1 MLDDAET
8 GRSGPQGLFSALAE
22 PQYARFPQ
30 RLAANPWR
38 EGATFAAVMIGLSV
52 LLTLAQARADTNGA
66 IVDLLPS
73 EAVFP
78 LLMGAALF
86 PLRYIWVA
94 VGTYALAFLASA
106 VLRLWLEPAYLPDG
120 VAVFPVL
127 AFGLV
132 LNALP
137 ALAAGLFGRWM
148 VATVQA
154 RGLPGRAGRED
165 TLLLV
170 GTVAAYILLALAMV
184 PVVVATLYDPGW
196 ITPLGG
202 GSDLTE
208 AGLFRA
214 ARIGL
219 CGMALML
226 LLMDRPDRRNM
237 TVALAIQPAFIVLGM
252 LRVEGFAV
260 HPTLDVVMLALAV
273 ALMAPAYAAVVAN
286 VMGVVVYVVITG
298 EFLVQIPIT
307 SVDVLRLEVASVL
320 LMALV
325 CLLLLLRHRTLLERR
340 QSRETIARL
349 ERVQEL
355 ATVGYF
361 VLDLSNN
368 QVRVDGVAA
377 GILGTAQKFDL
388 GLFLRRVHP
397 QDGAAIVAAISD
409 LSLGERTLSFQLSPG
424 PVWGGEEAAR
434 FISMHGWFEERAGA
448 VIYAYGVL
456 IDLTSDHRREVAL
469 ADALASLSEQQNR
482 QTQMFSIVSHEL
494 RTPASVISML
504 VEELDAGAS
513 WEEMGPRMRSVSGQ
527 LLSVLADMRQTVRPE
542 ENLPVRIETVRPSE
556 IAETVRNTFLLM
568 AEAKGVEIGLDL
580 SPIAWMPRMTDRVR
594 LVQALSNLVKNA
606 ILHSECGR
614 IIIGYVEEQGPVAL
628 WRVMD
633 DGMGVPE
640 EARATLFE
648 PFRRGDGLGTA
659 RTDGSG
665 LGLYVTKSSIELLG
679 GTVAYVPDVSG
690 GSVFELRVPMAVPAE
705 AEGSAAPEAA
715 TKQPGQRGRILMAED
730 SELIGELLV
739 ARLNRLFE
747 EVVWV
752 KNGADALA
760 AYKVIQPDVVLT
772 DLFMPE
778 LGGDDLTSTL
788 RERGAD
794 CLIIGMTA
802 AAIGDERTRFE
813 EAGTDLVLTKPV
825 STRQLLEVLD
835 RLEARARARAAAV
848 K

>member
-1 MLDDAET
+1 MLDEAET

-22 PQYARFPQ
+22 PQLARFPQ
-30 RLAANPWR
+30 RLAADPWR
-38 EGATFAAVMIGLSV
+38 EGVIFAAVLIGLSLV
-52 LLTLAQARADTNGA
+52 LTVAQTRALTNGA

-73 EAVFP
+73 EAVFA
-78 LLMGAALF
+78 LLIGAALF
-86 PLRYIWVA
+86 PLRYLWIAVA
-94 VGTYALAFLASA
+94 TYAVAFLLA
-106 VLRLWLEPAYLPDG
+106 VSIRIGMDPAYLPPG
-120 VAVFPVL
+120 VSTGWAL
-127 AFGLV
+127 TFGLV

-137 ALAAGLFGRWM
+137 ALAAGLFGRWLM
-148 VATVQA
+148 GTVQA

-165 TLLLV
+165 MLLLV
-170 GTVAAYILLALAMV
+170 GTVLAYIVLAGTMV
-184 PVVVATLYDPGW
+184 PLVVASLYDPGW
-196 ITPLGG
+196 TTPLGA

-219 CGMALML
+219 CAMALML
-226 LLMDRPDRRNM
+226 LLLDRPDRKNLTM
-237 TVALAIQPAFIVLGM
+237 ALAIQPAFVALGL
-252 LRVEGFAV
+252 LRIEGFAV

-320 LMALV
+320 LMMLV
-325 CLLLLLRHRTLLERR
+325 CLLLLLRHRTILERR
-340 QSRETIARL
+340 QSGETIDRL
-349 ERVQEL
+349 QRVQEL

-361 VLDLSNN
+361 VLDLRNR
-368 QVRVDGVAA
+368 QVRVDDVAA
-377 GILGTAQKFDL
+377 GILGTGLKFDL
-388 GLFLRRVHP
+388 GQFIRRVHP
-397 QDGAAIVAAISD
+397 EDAAAIVGAISD
-409 LSLGERTLSFQLSPG
+409 LTLGQRTLSFQLSPE
-424 PVWGGEEAAR
+424 PVWAGEDAAR
-434 FISMHGWFEERAGA
+434 FISVHGWFEERAGA
-448 VIYAYGVL
+448 VAYAYGVL

-469 ADALASLSEQQNR
+469 GDALAELSDQQNR
-482 QTQMFSIVSHEL
+482 QTEIFSIVSHEL

-513 WEEMGPRMRSVSGQ
+513 WDEMGPRMRAVSEQ

-568 AEAKGVEIGLDL
+568 ADTKGVEIGLDL
-580 SPIAWMPRMTDRVR
+580 SPLAWMPRMTDRVR
-594 LVQALSNLVKNA
+594 LVQAISNLVKNA
-606 ILHSECGR
+606 ILHSDCGR
-614 IIIGYVEEQGPVAL
+614 IIISYVEEEGPVGL

-633 DGMGVPE
+633 DGLGVPE
-640 EARATLFE
+640 AARATLFE
-648 PFRRGDGLGTA
+648 PFRRGDGLRTA

-679 GTVAYVPDVSG
+679 GTVAYVPDPSG
-690 GSVFELRVPMAVPAE
+690 GSIFELRVPMTVPAE
-705 AEGSAAPEAA
+705 AEAPA
-715 TKQPGQRGRILMAED
+715 TPVSPDKKPGQRGRILMAED

-760 AYKVIQPDVVLT
+760 AYTVIQPDVVLT

-778 LGGDDLTSTL
+778 MGGDDLTSTL

-825 STRQLLEVLD
+825 STKQLLEVLD
-835 RLEARARARAAAV
+835 RLEARARARAG
-848 K
+848 

>member
-1 MLDDAET
+1 MLEEAET

-22 PQYARFPQ
+22 PKLARFPQ
-30 RLAANPWR
+30 RMAADPWR
-38 EGATFAAVMIGLSV
+38 EGMVFAAVLIGLSL
-52 LLTLAQARADTNGA
+52 LLTLAQAQAPTNGA

-73 EAVFP
+73 EAVFA
-78 LLMGAALF
+78 LLIGAALF
-86 PLRYIWVA
+86 PLRFVWVA
-94 VGTYALAFLASA
+94 VATYAAAFLLS
-106 VLRLWLEPAYLPDG
+106 VLLRIWLEPAYLPQG
-120 VAVFPVL
+120 VAVVPVL
-127 AFGLV
+127 ALGLV
-132 LNALP
+132 LNGVP
-137 ALAAGLFGRWM
+137 ALAAGLFGRWLLAA
-148 VATVQA
+148 VRQ
-154 RGLPGRAGRED
+154 RGLPARAGRED
-165 TLLLV
+165 ALLLV
-170 GTVAAYILLALAMV
+170 GTVASYILLAGAMV
-184 PVVVATLYDPGW
+184 PMVVAALYDPGW

-208 AGLFRA
+208 AGQFRA

-219 CGMALML
+219 CAMALML
-226 LLMDRPDRRNM
+226 VLMDRPDRRNVA
-237 TVALAIQPAFIVLGM
+237 VALAIQPAFIALGV

-273 ALMAPAYAAVVAN
+273 ALMAPAYAAVLAN

-298 EFLVQIPIT
+298 DFLVQIPIT

-325 CLLLLLRHRTLLERR
+325 CLLLLLRHGTLLERR
-340 QSRETIARL
+340 QSSETIARL
-349 ERVQEL
+349 ERVQKL

-368 QVRVDGVAA
+368 QVRVDAVAA
-377 GILGTAQKFDL
+377 GILGTEQKFDL
-388 GLFLRRVHP
+388 SDLLRRVHP
-397 QDGAAIVAAISD
+397 HDAAAVVTAMSD
-409 LSLGERTLSFQLSPG
+409 LSLGQRTLSFQLSPG

-434 FISMHGWFEERAGA
+434 FISVHAWFEQRSGGM
-448 VIYAYGVL
+448 IYAYGVL
-456 IDLTSDHRREVAL
+456 IDLTADHRREVAL
-469 ADALASLSEQQNR
+469 ADALAALSEHQNR

-504 VEELDAGAS
+504 VEELDSGAS
-513 WEEMGPRMRSVSGQ
+513 WEEMGPRMRAVSEQ

-556 IAETVRNTFLLM
+556 IAETVRHTFLLM
-568 AEAKGVEIGLDL
+568 AETKGVEIGLDL
-580 SPIAWMPRMTDRVR
+580 SPLAWMPRMTDRVR

-614 IIIGYVEEQGPVAL
+614 IIIGYAEEEGPVAI

-633 DGMGVPE
+633 DGLGVPE

-648 PFRRGDGLGTA
+648 PFRRGDGLSTA

-679 GTVAYVPDVSG
+679 GTVAYVPDPSG

-705 AEGSAAPEAA
+705 AEGMAVPVTAA
-715 TKQPGQRGRILMAED
+715 KQPGQRGRILMAED

-778 LGGDDLTSTL
+778 MGGDDLTSTL

-825 STRQLLEVLD
+825 STKQLLEVLD
-835 RLEARARARAAAV
+835 RLEARARARAS
-848 K
+848 

>member
-1 MLDDAET
+1 MLDDTEA
-8 GRSGPQGLFSALAE
+8 GRSGPQGLFAALAQ
-22 PQYARFPQ
+22 PQLARFPQ
-30 RLAANPWR
+30 RLELNPLR
-38 EGATFAAVMIGLSV
+38 EGGLFAATFIALSL
-52 LLTLAQARADTNGA
+52 LLTLAQVRAETNGA

-73 EAVFP
+73 EAVFA

-86 PLRYIWVA
+86 PLRLLWLA
-94 VGTYALAFLASA
+94 FGTYAVAFTLS
-106 VLRLWLEPAYLPDG
+106 VLLRVWLEPGYLPAG
-120 VAVFPVL
+120 VSVAPMIG
-127 AFGLV
+127 FGLV
-132 LNALP
+132 LNAIP
-137 ALAAGLFGRWM
+137 ALAAGFFGRWLM
-148 VATVQA
+148 TTIQE
-154 RGLPGRAGRED
+154 RGLPERAGRED
-165 TLLLV
+165 KVLLI
-170 GTVAAYILLALAMV
+170 GTVAAYVLLTAAMV
-184 PVVVATLYDPGW
+184 PVVVSALYDPTW
-196 ITPLGG
+196 TTPLGDS
-202 GSDLTE
+202 SDLVE

-219 CGMALML
+219 CAMALML
-226 LLMDRPDRRNM
+226 VLLDRPDAKNM
-237 TVALAIQPAFIVLGM
+237 AVALAIQPAFILLGILQM
-252 LRVEGFAV
+252 KGFAV

-273 ALMAPAYAAVVAN
+273 ALLAPAYAAVLAN
-286 VMGVVVYVVITG
+286 VVGVIVYVAITG
-298 EFLVQIPIT
+298 QFLVQIPIT
-307 SVDVLRLEVASVL
+307 SPDVLRLEVASVL
-320 LMALV
+320 LMMLV
-325 CLLLLLRHRTLLERR
+325 CLLLLLRHGTIVERR
-340 QSRETIARL
+340 QSAETIARL
-349 ERVQEL
+349 ERVQAL

-361 VLDLSNN
+361 VLDLSSH
-368 QVRVDGVAA
+368 QVRVDGAAA
-377 GILGTAQKFDL
+377 GILGTAQRFDL
-388 GLFLRRVHP
+388 SEFLRRVHP
-397 QDGAAIVAAISD
+397 HDAATIVKA
-409 LSLGERTLSFQLSPG
+409 LSNQSMGQRMQTFQLSPG
-424 PVWGGEEAAR
+424 PVWAGEEGAR
-434 FISMHGWFEERAGA
+434 FISLHGWFEQRDAA
-448 VIYAYGVL
+448 VYAYGVL

-469 ADALASLSEQQNR
+469 ADALASLSEHQNR
-482 QTQMFSIVSHEL
+482 QTEIFSIVSHEL

-504 VEELDAGAS
+504 VEELDGGAS
-513 WEEMGPRMRSVSGQ
+513 WEEMGPRMRAVSEQ

-580 SPIAWMPRMTDRVR
+580 SPVAWMPRMTDRVR

-614 IIIGYVEEQGPVAL
+614 IIIGYVEADGPVAV
-628 WRVMD
+628 WRVTD
-633 DGMGVPE
+633 DGLGVPE
-640 EARATLFE
+640 EARAALFE
-648 PFRRGDGLGTA
+648 PFRRGDGLSTA

-679 GTVAYVPDVSG
+679 GSVEYLPAETG

-705 AEGSAAPEAA
+705 AEGMPAPVAS

-760 AYKVIQPDVVLT
+760 AYKIIQPDVVLT

-788 RERGAD
+788 RELGAD

-835 RLEARARARAAAV
+835 RLEARARARSMT
-848 K
+848 

>member
-1 MLDDAET
+1 MLDDVDA

-22 PQYARFPQ
+22 PQLARFPQ
-30 RLAANPWR
+30 RLAAHPWR
-38 EGATFAAVMIGLSV
+38 EGAIFAAVLIGLSL
-52 LLTLAQARADTNGA
+52 LLTLSQARAASNGA

-73 EAVFP
+73 EAVFA
-78 LLMGAALF
+78 LLIGAALF
-86 PLRYIWVA
+86 PARFLWLAVA
-94 VGTYALAFLASA
+94 TYAVAFLVSA
-106 VLRLWLEPAYLPDG
+106 LLRLLLDPGYLPDG
-120 VAVFPVL
+120 VTVGTAL
-127 AFGLV
+127 AFGVV
-132 LNALP
+132 LNAIP
-137 ALAAGLFGRWM
+137 ALLAGLFGRWLM
-148 VATVQA
+148 TAVAG

-165 TLLLV
+165 AVLLI
-170 GTVAAYILLALAMV
+170 GTMAAYILLAAMMV
-184 PVVVATLYDPGW
+184 PMVVATLYDPGW
-196 ITPLGG
+196 TTPLGG
-202 GSDLTE
+202 GSDIVE

-226 LLMDRPDRRNM
+226 VLMDRPNPRNL
-237 TVALAIQPAFIVLGM
+237 TLALIIQPAFVGLGM

-273 ALMAPAYAAVVAN
+273 ALLAPAYAAVLAN
-286 VMGVVVYVVITG
+286 VMGVVLYVVITG

-325 CLLLLLRHRTLLERR
+325 CLLLLLRYRTILER
-340 QSRETIARL
+340 QQNGETIARL
-349 ERVQEL
+349 ERVQAL

-361 VLDLSNN
+361 LLDLRNH
-368 QVRVDGVAA
+368 QVRVDAVGA
-377 GILGTAQKFDL
+377 GILGTAQSFDL
-388 GLFLRRVHP
+388 GQFLRRVHP
-397 QDGAAIVAAISD
+397 GDAASIVNAISD
-409 LSLGERTLSFQLSPG
+409 LSLGQRTLSFQLASG
-424 PVWGGEEAAR
+424 PVWAGEAEAR
-434 FISMHGWFEERAGA
+434 FISVHGWFEERASSA
-448 VIYAYGVL
+448 VVAYGVL
-456 IDLTSDHRREVAL
+456 IDLTSDHRREMAL
-469 ADALASLSEQQNR
+469 SDALTLLSEHQNR
-482 QTQMFSIVSHEL
+482 QTEVFSIVSHEL

-504 VEELDAGAS
+504 VEEMDAGAT
-513 WEEMGPRMRSVSGQ
+513 WDEMGPRMRAVSEQ

-568 AEAKGVEIGLDL
+568 ADSKGVEIGLDL

-606 ILHSECGR
+606 ILHSDCGR
-614 IIIGYVEEQGPVAL
+614 IIIGYAEEEGPVAL
-628 WRVMD
+628 WRVTD
-633 DGMGVPE
+633 DGLGVPE

-648 PFRRGDGLGTA
+648 PFRRGDGLRTA

-679 GTVAYVPDVSG
+679 GTVVYVPDPEG
-690 GSVFELRVPMAVPAE
+690 GSTFELRVPVAVPAE
-705 AEGSAAPEAA
+705 TEVPAAPVVADKA
-715 TKQPGQRGRILMAED
+715 PGRRGRILMAED

-739 ARLNRLFE
+739 ARLNRLFD

-760 AYKVIQPDVVLT
+760 AYGVIQPDVVLT

-825 STRQLLEVLD
+825 STRQLMEVLD
-835 RLEARARARAAAV
+835 QLEARARARAS
-848 K
+848 

>member
-1 MLDDAET
+1 MLDDAED

-22 PQYARFPQ
+22 PQLALFPQ

-38 EGATFAAVMIGLSV
+38 EGAIFAVVMIGLSL
-52 LLTLAQARADTNGA
+52 LLTLAQAKAQTNGA

-73 EAVFP
+73 EVALS
-78 LLMGAALF
+78 LLIGAALF
-86 PLRYIWVA
+86 PARFLWMAVA
-94 VGTYALAFLASA
+94 TYAAAFLLSA
-106 VLRLWLEPAYLPDG
+106 MLRLWLEPGYLPEG
-120 VAVFPVL
+120 VAVGPLL
-127 AFGLV
+127 AFGMV
-132 LNALP
+132 LNAIP
-137 ALAAGLFGRWM
+137 ALLAGMFGGWLMTTVAA
-148 VATVQA
+148 Q
-154 RGLPGRAGRED
+154 GLPGRAGRED
-165 TLLLV
+165 AVLLI
-170 GTVAAYILLALAMV
+170 GTTAAYILIAGAMV
-184 PVVVATLYDPGW
+184 PFVVAALYDPGW
-196 ITPLGG
+196 TTPLGG
-202 GSDLTE
+202 GSDLVE

-219 CGMALML
+219 CAMALML
-226 LLMDRPDRRNM
+226 VLMDRPNRRNL
-237 TVALAIQPAFIVLGM
+237 TVALAILPAFVGLGM

-273 ALMAPAYAAVVAN
+273 ALLAPAYSAVLAN
-286 VMGVVVYVVITG
+286 VIGVVVYVVITG

-325 CLLLLLRHRTLLERR
+325 CLLMLLRYRTILER
-340 QSRETIARL
+340 QQNGETIARL
-349 ERVQEL
+349 ERVQQL

-361 VLDLSNN
+361 LLDLRNH
-368 QVRVDGVAA
+368 QVRVDAVAA
-377 GILGTAQKFDL
+377 GILGTARSFDL
-388 GLFLRRVHP
+388 GQFLRRVHP
-397 QDGAAIVAAISD
+397 EDAASVVSAISD
-409 LSLGERTLSFQLSPG
+409 LSLGQRTLSFQLAAG
-424 PVWGGEEAAR
+424 PTWTGEADAR
-434 FISMHGWFEERAGA
+434 FISVHGWFEERAGA
-448 VIYAYGVL
+448 AVVAYGVL

-469 ADALASLSEQQNR
+469 SDALTLLSEHQNR
-482 QTQMFSIVSHEL
+482 QTEVFSIVSHEL

-504 VEELDAGAS
+504 VEEMDAGAT
-513 WEEMGPRMRSVSGQ
+513 WDEMGPRMRSVSEQ

-568 AEAKGVEIGLDL
+568 AESKGVEIGLDL

-606 ILHSECGR
+606 ILHSDCGR
-614 IIIGYVEEQGPVAL
+614 IIIGYAEEEGPVAL
-628 WRVMD
+628 WRVAD

-640 EARATLFE
+640 EARASLFE
-648 PFRRGDGLGTA
+648 PFRRGDGLRTA

-679 GTVAYVPDVSG
+679 GTVVYVPDPEG
-690 GSVFELRVPMAVPAE
+690 GSIFELRVPVAVPAE
-705 AEGSAAPEAA
+705 AEAAAAPAA
-715 TKQPGQRGRILMAED
+715 AEKAPGRRGRILMAED

-760 AYKVIQPDVVLT
+760 AYGVIQPDVVLT

-825 STRQLLEVLD
+825 STRQLMDVLD
-835 RLEARARARAAAV
+835 QLEARARARAS
-848 K
+848 